1 VSDGRSRHPAR
12 PESATWSRATATREG
27 WVTPGAA
34 AGHDGCG
41 LETAQVHRITEH
53 EGSSGAQPGPLIAR
67 FTENHAGGETRRHAT
82 GNRGKQ
88 RPKGGT
94 DAQLELVTTGDDP
107 TGRKRRAARD
117 GFGENTG
124 VDDREM
130 DGDTQKGPQMRNWN
144 W

>member
-1 VSDGRSRHPAR
+1 VRPDG
-12 PESATWSRATATREG
+12 
-27 WVTPGAA
+27 TP
-34 AGHDGCG
+34 
-41 LETAQVHRITEH
+41 
-53 EGSSGAQPGPLIAR
+53 PGI
-67 FTENHAGGETRRHAT
+67 E
-82 GNRGKQ
+82 GKQ

-130 DGDTQKGPQMRNWN
+130 DGDTERAADAQLELVTRMSSHRFRGGSGAQWEPVSGVMFGRQRKEHAVRDENR
-144 W
+144 